1 MEQNNVNLNSQAIVP
16 ATESFQEGKLASE
29 TYQQWG
35 HRMAGLCNA
44 SVNALLTHLQIVYNS
59 IRREQEEKVEL
70 QEQLQQDI
78 RKRIASEEA
87 ALAQEKEKMEQSKS
101 ALQNIKSQIENIKGQ
116 IAQLTGQVKQKNSEA
131 GANFIIGLV
140 ILLPLTLYLFIFY
153 SSTAYSAFFK
163 EFDYTQSLYSHILDP
178 KALIFAWQQSWTAGL
193 FVLLLPFIFLALGF
207 ILHQYTQQEGG
218 IKKYFKVAALVLVTF
233 LFDTLL
239 AFMIAKNMYD
249 AETITIMESRPF
261 YTLAMAFVD
270 ARFWIVIF
278 CGFLAYIIW
287 GILFSFVMDNYNKLD
302 LNKVERQNLK
312 TQLASL
318 NMQAQNESNNLASI
332 KSQILTIEGNI
343 ATLEASKSN
352 VRRYDTTTILLE
364 LNNFFSGWLHYMTAA
379 AMSSAEI
386 DNAQTK
392 FDSFIN
398 NIKSVQQ

>member
-16 ATESFQEGKLASE
+16 ATDSFQEGKLASE

-59 IRREQEEKVEL
+59 IRREQEGKVDL

-78 RKRIASEEA
+78 RKRIATEET
-87 ALAQEKEKMEQSKS
+87 ALAQEKEKLEQSKS
-101 ALQNIKSQIENIKGQ
+101 ALQNINSQIENIKEQ
-116 IAQLTGQVKQKNSEA
+116 IAQLNGQVKQKNSKA

-163 EFDYTQSLYSHILDP
+163 EIDYTQSLSEHIFDS
-178 KALIFAWQQSWTAGL
+178 KALISAWQQSWTAGL

-207 ILHQYTQQEGG
+207 ILHQFTQQEGG
-218 IKKYFKVAALVLVTF
+218 IRKYFKSAALILVTF
-233 LFDTLL
+233 IFDTLL

-249 AETITIMESRPF
+249 AESLTIMESRLSYSF
-261 YTLAMAFVD
+261 AMAFVD
-270 ARFWIVIF
+270 VQFWIVIC

-302 LNKVERQNLK
+302 LNKVERQNLN

-318 NMQAQNESNNLASI
+318 NKQAQNESNNLAFI

-343 ATLEASKSN
+343 ATLEASKSS

-379 AMSSAEI
+379 AMSSTEI

-392 FDSFIN
+392 FDSFTN